1 MYYLTGNDTF
11 GFCFFQCLYLGA
23 DGRLLL
29 LTGSAGLRQARHT
42 SLIEDVR
49 VWADAQGADPAAQL
63 RDMRDNVGARGTRL
77 GIETNAYGLTHFN
90 GRRVGAAR
98 GGLCTLV
105 EASSLI
111 DELRA
116 VKSQAELACAK
127 RAVVLADAALKGLE
141 QSRPGAD
148 EAWTLAAMQ
157 AAILTGG
164 GDYPGNE
171 FIIRSGEMR
180 CCAGTSRIGA
190 CCRTTI
196 SLRWN
201 SPAPGGTT
209 MPR

>member
-1 MYYLTGNDTF
+1 ML
-11 GFCFFQCLYLGA
+11 A
-23 DGRLLL
+23 
-29 LTGSAGLRQARHT
+29 
-42 SLIEDVR
+42 
-49 VWADAQGADPAAQL
+49 
-63 RDMRDNVGARGTRL
+63 NVGARGARL

-90 GRRVGAAR
+90 GRRVDAAL

-111 DELRA
+111 DEVRA

-127 RAVVLADAALKGLE
+127 RAAVLADAALKVGLE

-148 EAWTLAAMQ
+148 EAWILAAMQ
-157 AAILTGG
+157 AAILAGG

-171 FIIRSGEMR
+171 FIIGSGEMR
-180 CCAGTSRIGA
+180 CCVDTSRIGA